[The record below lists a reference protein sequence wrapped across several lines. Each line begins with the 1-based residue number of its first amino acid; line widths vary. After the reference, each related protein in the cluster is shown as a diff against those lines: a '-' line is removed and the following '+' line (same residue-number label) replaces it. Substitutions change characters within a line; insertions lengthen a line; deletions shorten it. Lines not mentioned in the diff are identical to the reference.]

1 MKMKLAEDEARLPIG
16 SRDEVLLAAREEEC
30 CRMMMYEDVVCNRPI
45 DACRTAWV
53 SRYHGGP
60 YFFCSL
66 ACREQFE
73 LEPEDFLPHAEVNP
87 VPTSVMLRF
96 VS

>member
-1 MKMKLAEDEARLPIG
+1 
-16 SRDEVLLAAREEEC
+16 
-30 CRMMMYEDVVCNRPI
+30 MMMHEDVVCNRPI
-45 DACRTAWV
+45 DASTTVWA
-53 SRYHGGP
+53 SRYHGEP

-73 LEPEDFLPHAEVNP
+73 LEPEDFLPLQRPAP
-87 VPTSVMLRF
+87 VPASVMLHL

>member
-1 MKMKLAEDEARLPIG
+1 
-16 SRDEVLLAAREEEC
+16 
-30 CRMMMYEDVVCNRPI
+30 MMMHEDIVCNRPI
-45 DACRTAWV
+45 SPSTTAWT
-53 SRYHGGP
+53 SRYHGEP

-73 LEPEDFLPHAEVNP
+73 LEPEDYLPLSEHAS
-87 VPTSVMLRF
+87 VPASVMLHL